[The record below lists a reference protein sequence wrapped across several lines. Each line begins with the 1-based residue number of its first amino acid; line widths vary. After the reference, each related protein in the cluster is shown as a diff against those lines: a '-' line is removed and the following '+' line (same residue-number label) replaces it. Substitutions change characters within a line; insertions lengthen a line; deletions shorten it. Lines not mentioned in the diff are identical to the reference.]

1 MGKFRRELV
10 TEVKKEQESIKKQK
24 KLREKYDVPDDV
36 VIVEKTNTIKFFVN
50 VTGSIVKIAVLIIIF
65 LLTVVGIVSLIFP
78 VSRNELIH
86 QLMITL
92 SELRHFIGI

>member
-36 VIVEKTNTIKFFVN
+36 VIVEKTNTVKFFVN

-65 LLTVVGIVSLIFP
+65 LLTVTGIVSLIFP
-78 VSRNELIH
+78 VSRNELI
-86 QLMITL
+86 Q
-92 SELRHFIGI
+92 SAFDYS

>member
-1 MGKFRRELV
+1 MGTRKRGVGKFTHVRMSGVNGKLV
-10 TEVKKEQESIKKQK
+10 
-24 KLREKYDVPDDV
+24 
-36 VIVEKTNTIKFFVN
+36 KFFVN
-50 VTGSIVKIAVLIIIF
+50 VTGSIVKIAVIIIIF

>member
-36 VIVEKTNTIKFFVN
+36 VIVEKTNTIKFFVS

-78 VSRNELIH
+78 VSMNELIH

>member
-36 VIVEKTNTIKFFVN
+36 VIVE
-50 VTGSIVKIAVLIIIF
+50 
-65 LLTVVGIVSLIFP
+65 
-78 VSRNELIH
+78 
-86 QLMITL
+86 
-92 SELRHFIGI
+92 